1 MSSRASRGA
10 QQTGMNEGDNKEQEE
25 QGLRDQIEALALQLV
40 VGWPEAAEE
49 SGPTGPAPAS
59 VKPALVRIRE
69 QAAAAGRP
77 ALAGMAG
84 TLVQTVEEIEGQEV
98 LDCRALAQALEAGI
112 SQLQQAL
119 QREESAAPPSEP
131 GQTASEWPPAGSLAQ
146 DAELLADFLV
156 ESREHLSTI
165 ETQLLA
171 LEQNPENPEALHAVF
186 RAFHTLKGLAGFLEF
201 TAIREVSHET
211 ETALDMARN
220 GELSI
225 TPGLIDAVL
234 AAGDYIRRWL
244 GQLEAV
250 TQGRAAGR
258 AEPNRAVV
266 DRIRMLA
273 RGTAAPGG
281 PPETPTA
288 ADGTPPEGEATGAS
302 VEPPGQGEAAPPTHS
317 EPRASQQTVKVDTA
331 KLDYMVDMVG
341 EMVIAQSLLRHDPS
355 LNSIHS
361 PRLMRNLSQLSRIT
375 SEVQKTAMAL
385 RMVPVSHLF
394 QRTARVVRD
403 LSRKSGKQVDLRFS
417 GEETELDR
425 TIIEELADPLMHMVR
440 NALDHGIEPPE
451 ERARQGKDP
460 TGRLD
465 LGAGH
470 QAGQILIEVSDD
482 GRGLDREKILRKARA
497 RGLAAAGDALSDS
510 EVFQLIFEPGFSTA
524 EQVTEISGR
533 GVGMDVVRK
542 QLQKLRGRVEIQS
555 TPGRGTRFLLRL
567 PLTLAIIEGL
577 VVLVGEER
585 YIAPLFSVREMLR
598 VGPGSIT
605 EVPGEGETV
614 LVRGRLLPLVRL
626 YRRFGVRP
634 RTEDPC
640 EGLLIVVENGDKSYC
655 LFVDDL
661 IGKQEVVIKSLGEMM
676 KNTPGIAGGAILGDG
691 RVGLILDVEALFGAK
706 ADAGGPTDGGF
717 RRR

>member
-1 MSSRASRGA
+1 
-10 QQTGMNEGDNKEQEE
+10 MNEGDNREQEG
-25 QGLRDQIEALALQLV
+25 QGLRDQIETLALQLV

-49 SGPTGPAPAS
+49 SGPTGPRPAS

-69 QAAAAGRP
+69 QAAATGRP
-77 ALAGMAG
+77 ALAGLAG
-84 TLVQTVEEIEGQEV
+84 TLAQTVEEIEGQEV
-98 LDCRALAQALEAGI
+98 LNYHALAQALEAGI

-119 QREESAAPPSEP
+119 EHEEDAAPPTEP
-131 GQTASEWPPAGSLAQ
+131 SQTASEWLPAGSLAQ

-171 LEQNPENPEALHAVF
+171 LEQNPDNPEALHAVF

-201 TAIREVSHET
+201 TAIREVSHQT
-211 ETALDMARN
+211 ETALEMARN

-225 TPGLIDAVL
+225 TPEVIDAVL

-244 GQLEAV
+244 SQLEAA
-250 TQGRAAGR
+250 TQGRAVGA
-258 AEPNRAVV
+258 AEPNQVVV
-266 DRIRMLA
+266 DRIRKVA
-273 RGTAAPGG
+273 HGGVAPGG
-281 PPETPTA
+281 PPEAPTA
-288 ADGTPPEGEATGAS
+288 AGGTPPDAALPGAS
-302 VEPPGQGEAAPPTHS
+302 VEPPGQGQAAGEAAPPAHN
-317 EPRASQQTVKVDTA
+317 EPRGSQQTVKVDTA

-341 EMVIAQSLLRHDPS
+341 EMVIAQSMLRHDPS

-375 SEVQKTAMAL
+375 SEVQKTAMAM

-403 LSRKSGKQVDLRFS
+403 LSRKSGKRVDLRFS
-417 GEETELDR
+417 GEDTELDR

-482 GRGLDREKILRKARA
+482 GRGLDREKILRKARE
-497 RGLAAAGDALSDS
+497 RELAAAGDALSDS

-598 VGPGSIT
+598 PGPGSLT
-605 EVPGEGETV
+605 EVPGKGEMA

-626 YRRFGVRP
+626 YRRFGVKP

-640 EGLLIVVENGDKSYC
+640 EGLLIVVENGNKSYC

-706 ADAGGPTDGGF
+706 ADGGGHTDSGF
-717 RRR
+717 LRR